1 MTGSLSLWTIYDHP
15 RDYPRSYVARR
26 FELDQPTGEH
36 MVSPDI
42 ASLRD
47 EMMRRGLTCLM
58 RDPTDD
64 ACIVETW
71 L

>member
-1 MTGSLSLWTIYDHP
+1 MVEPLSLWTIYDHP

-26 FELDQPTGEH
+26 FENEHPTGEH

-47 EMMRRGLTCLM
+47 EMMRRGLTCPT
-58 RDPTDD
+58 RHPTDD